1 MPKVVESKVK
11 VRFEECDFYQHV
23 NNGVYNTYLDVGI
36 GDFFRQMFPDLRTMT
51 YMIHKVHASVDYMDS
66 ATFEDELIIKT
77 SLEKVGDTSLTFYQ
91 EIDKGETVIL
101 KAKMIFVV
109 MDYKTG
115 HKCPIPKELADLAK
129 IF

>member
-23 NNGVYNTYLDVGI
+23 NNSVYNTYLDVGI
-36 GDFFRQMFPDLRTMT
+36 GDFFRQLFPDLRGMT

-77 SLEKVGDTSLTFYQ
+77 SIEKLGDTSITFYQ
-91 EIDKGETVIL
+91 EIDKGDTVIL

-115 HKCPIPKELADLAK
+115 QKCPIPKELADLSK
-129 IF
+129 VF